1 MSSRTI
7 NLTVVVGVGLLAG
20 LAAFRAVRPPSS
32 VGPGAPGAFGFVP
45 GEMVHDFR
53 YRSTDGQRGRLS
65 TLLAGKAAVVLALH
79 GGACSDADGSGAPAA
94 EVAGHYADRGVGF
107 ATLAAERD
115 VVGALQAGS
124 ANEVF
129 LIDRAGTLRYRGGA
143 DTQALAAALDEVLAG
158 RAVRVAS
165 TEAAGCPLA
174 GAARVPERPVTYHN
188 RVSRIVQQNCALC
201 HRAGGVAPF
210 SLERYDLLYAM
221 RERVH
226 LMVTQR
232 RMPPWFAD
240 PAYGEW
246 KNDRRLS
253 DRDRRDLLAWIEAG
267 APAGDSVDAPLP
279 RAWVFGWQ
287 LPEPP
292 DTVIRIPEPMVIPA
306 EGVLDYQYVYV
317 KTDFPEDRWL
327 RAAELQP
334 TNRMATH
341 HIIAFL
347 ESPEDTTRGP
357 WLVGYAPGVP
367 PAVFPQGTG
376 KLLPKGAWIM
386 FELHYTP
393 HGMAGTDQAE
403 LALLFASE
411 PPRRPIR
418 TTFVGTEKFEIP
430 PGAARHEVVAERTFR
445 NGGQIFAL
453 LPHMHLRGKA
463 FRFELVRPD
472 GTEETLLEVPNY
484 SFMWQLWYE
493 PKTPIRVDSGAVLR
507 GRAWY
512 DNSAGNPANPDPTAT
527 VTYGKQSFEEMMFGF
542 FEWVPD
548 PRPRASR

>member
-7 NLTVVVGVGLLAG
+7 NLTVVVGVGLWAG

-65 TLLAGKAAVVLALH
+65 TVLAGKAAVVLALH

-94 EVAGHYADRGVGF
+94 EVAGYYADRGVGF

-267 APAGDSVDAPLP
+267 APAGDSADAPLP
-279 RAWVFGWQ
+279 CAWVFGWQ
-287 LPEPP
+287 IPEPP

-376 KLLPKGAWIM
+376 K
-386 FELHYTP
+386 
-393 HGMAGTDQAE
+393 
-403 LALLFASE
+403 
-411 PPRRPIR
+411 
-418 TTFVGTEKFEIP
+418 
-430 PGAARHEVVAERTFR
+430 
-445 NGGQIFAL
+445 L

-548 PRPRASR
+548 PRPRASI